1 MTHYLIFD
9 TETDL
14 PAPYHGADV
23 VGGTESMHEANV
35 GSYSNAQV
43 DFIKQDLA
51 SVDRSKT
58 PWVVALGHRPWY
70 AAASGLFSDG
80 LSVFE
85 PLFTAGN
92 VSGDRHPW
100 PAAVADTAT
109 GRRRDARPC
118 VSLVVAL
125 NPDN

>member
-23 VGGTESMHEANV
+23 VGGTESMDEANV

-43 DFIKQDLA
+43 DFMKQDLA

-92 VSGDRHPW
+92 VSGARLPL
-100 PAAVADTAT
+100 PAADADPRQVDIVMH
-109 GRRRDARPC
+109 GH
-118 VSLVVAL
+118 V
-125 NPDN
+125 